1 MRRPEAA
8 LAHVLAGAQVPPWER
23 RGTQAGGSPKSKQ
36 KGSRGPS
43 LTPHKDLEKT
53 LDLQVPVP
61 PLRWGYQLCLMG
73 WGSNGQ
79 GSRLGQLQA
88 EHLDLLWEAAS
99 PLWAPL

>member
-53 LDLQVPVP
+53 LDLQVPVSP
-61 PLRWGYQLCLMG
+61 SEMG
-73 WGSNGQ
+73 VPALPGGM
-79 GSRLGQLQA
+79 G
-88 EHLDLLWEAAS
+88 
-99 PLWAPL
+99 